1 MSAGQAVRSISNTV
15 LWFITLDVS
24 LHLLVDDIVLSL
36 CVLSVSSCFA
46 VADLVLYIL
55 PGFGF
60 GQGFYGDP
68 FFVLTLILAK
78 YLLVC
83 IYPCPFLLLPYT
95 SFVICYLS
103 LSRLDQLGPG
113 IYC

>member
-1 MSAGQAVRSISNTV
+1 M

-46 VADLVLYIL
+46 VVDLVLYIL

-68 FFVLTLILAK
+68 FFVLNLISAK

-83 IYPCPFLLLPYT
+83 IYPCLFPLLRYIFRNLLLV
-95 SFVICYLS
+95 FVPFRSARTWYLL
-103 LSRLDQLGPG
+103 LSEA
-113 IYC
+113 